1 MIETED
7 SLISPPQKRRSD
19 STAIRTELASLA
31 EDDTDSPEIVIQPQP
46 GWIAID
52 WKEMFEY
59 RELLIFL
66 IWRDISVRY
75 KQTVLGSVWAILHPL
90 MLMLIFTFF
99 FGRMVSVGFD
109 LRLMSSESDVSRI
122 PTSGQNLVIVAD
134 VKGVLHFHIFDAD
147 GKIVVDTDAT
157 RLTTKA
163 GPIAD
168 LKKQLDN
175 LRSPHDL
182 TRAEK
187 DQVIAAVTSIVGHTL
202 SARVEGVPYPVF
214 IFAALIP
221 WTLFSQGFSQSA
233 LSLAT
238 QQNLLTKVYFPRL
251 FVPVAA
257 ASVFLVDMAYSLG
270 IYAFVLLYYQV
281 MPSWTVIFVPLL
293 IVVTLIATLSLGVM
307 LSALTVFYRDFKH
320 LVPFLVQI
328 FIYITPVIYPVRV
341 IPQKYHWFL
350 ALNPMFGLVT
360 AYRSAIYGRPWH
372 FESLAISTASA
383 LISFLF
389 AVYYFRRTERRFADF
404 A

>member
-1 MIETED
+1 LPGAFYLYQRGFAAMIETGD
-7 SLISPPQKRRSD
+7 SLISPTQGHRSD
-19 STAIRTELASLA
+19 SVALRTNLASLA
-31 EDDTDSPEIVIQPQP
+31 EDDTDSAEIVIQPQP
-46 GWIAID
+46 GWVAID
-52 WKEMFEY
+52 WKEMFDY

-66 IWRDISVRY
+66 IWRDIAVRY

-99 FGRMVSVGFD
+99 FGRMVSV
-109 LRLMSSESDVSRI
+109 E
-122 PTSGQNLVIVAD
+122 A
-134 VKGVLHFHIFDAD
+134 
-147 GKIVVDTDAT
+147 
-157 RLTTKA
+157 
-163 GPIAD
+163 
-168 LKKQLDN
+168 
-175 LRSPHDL
+175 
-182 TRAEK
+182 
-187 DQVIAAVTSIVGHTL
+187 
-202 SARVEGVPYPVF
+202 EGVPYPVF

-221 WTLFSQGFSQSA
+221 WTLFSQGFSQAA

-251 FVPVAA
+251 FVPIAA
-257 ASVFLVDMAYSLG
+257 ASVFLVDLAYSLG

-281 MPSWTVIFVPLL
+281 TPSWTVIFLPLL
-293 IVVTLIATLSLGVM
+293 IVVTLVATLSLGVM

-372 FESLAISTASA
+372 FQSLAISTASA
-383 LISFLF
+383 LISFVL